1 MAEPD
6 PAKPD
11 LIEDAARGFAAG
23 ALATVGMSAVMF
35 AARRAGLLGRMPPE
49 RITSHVLDR
58 FRISRSRESQD
69 LLAAILHIGFGGAA
83 GAVFGVARRRV
94 PVPGPGVLQG
104 VVFGTAVWAVSYLG
118 WVPALGIMPPP
129 SRDRPG
135 RPETM
140 VAAHWLYGALLALL
154 TDRP

>member
-6 PAKPD
+6 AAQPD
-11 LIEDAARGFAAG
+11 LIADAARGLAAG

-49 RITSHVLDR
+49 RITSHLLDH
-58 FRISRSRESQD
+58 FRIRRSRESQD
-69 LLAAILHIGFGGAA
+69 LLAAVLHIGFGSAA
-83 GAVFGVARRRV
+83 GAVFGVARRRL
-94 PVPGPGVLQG
+94 PVPLPGVVQG
-104 VVFGTAVWAVSYLG
+104 LVFGTAVWAVSYLG
-118 WVPALGIMPPP
+118 WVPALGILPPP

-140 VAAHWLYGALLALL
+140 VAAHWVYGGLLALL